1 MYLKFRLRKMSLVQ
15 LERRFCM
22 PVHILTSPDFEI
34 PTYVLAYLSK
44 GGKFVADR
52 CASSAAKVL
61 TSVSALERSLNTAVF
76 FDRHALEPTFF
87 RRCRLRTAS
96 KPKEDPII
104 SAYGRLL
111 REELSSYSPR
121 ELVKNE
127 DFIDKAARKWL
138 WQHRREISVV
148 DCDKNLGDAI
158 VPKHWVRQECLRL
171 LEEASYK
178 VSRADFL
185 DSSANLKFLLD
196 SFLQQSV
203 LAGSIST
210 RLAAFIRR
218 DFGSNNV
225 GSFRLRVKLHKSP
238 VVGRPIMNLSK
249 AWFSP
254 LSVFLTEAL
263 APMLHRQLHVIQ
275 SSQDLVKQLVD
286 CVVPPGFALFTFDVR
301 NLYPSIDQR
310 HFLSVIASKVRF
322 FWSSKPSFGAMI
334 VKLIEFLL
342 AVQYVEF
349 EADIWHV
356 QSGLPT
362 GLQASV
368 VFANLY
374 LAAFDDFL
382 VQRCSWIFMWKRYID
397 DAFAIFPLDSKDE
410 CLQELN
416 IWHPNIVWEMSGSGM
431 AVNFLDLSLTL
442 HMGDHSISFETFRK
456 PQNAYLYL
464 PRTSCHPPSVF
475 KALVIGE
482 TQRLHRT
489 NRKNAKAFAKHL
501 DLFLD
506 KLQHRGYCKE
516 EARRLAMQTVKKLEC
531 PTASQQQPRK
541 FFFRQQYSSSL
552 NVSVIKRVLK
562 KHASLVQSRFT
573 SRVEVFLSYSI
584 QCNNFRRNFSLNW
597 H

>member
-1 MYLKFRLRKMSLVQ
+1 M
-15 LERRFCM
+15 
-22 PVHILTSPDFEI
+22 
-34 PTYVLAYLSK
+34 
-44 GGKFVADR
+44 
-52 CASSAAKVL
+52 
-61 TSVSALERSLNTAVF
+61 
-76 FDRHALEPTFF
+76 
-87 RRCRLRTAS
+87 
-96 KPKEDPII
+96 
-104 SAYGRLL
+104 
-111 REELSSYSPR
+111 
-121 ELVKNE
+121 
-127 DFIDKAARKWL
+127 
-138 WQHRREISVV
+138 
-148 DCDKNLGDAI
+148 
-158 VPKHWVRQECLRL
+158 
-171 LEEASYK
+171 
-178 VSRADFL
+178 
-185 DSSANLKFLLD
+185 
-196 SFLQQSV
+196 
-203 LAGSIST
+203 
-210 RLAAFIRR
+210 
-218 DFGSNNV
+218 
-225 GSFRLRVKLHKSP
+225 
-238 VVGRPIMNLSK
+238 
-249 AWFSP
+249 
-254 LSVFLTEAL
+254 
-263 APMLHRQLHVIQ
+263 
-275 SSQDLVKQLVD
+275 
-286 CVVPPGFALFTFDVR
+286 R

-310 HFLSVIASKVRF
+310 HFLSVIGSKVRF

-342 AVQYVEF
+342 AVQSVEF

-382 VQRCSWIFMWKRYID
+382 VQRCSWIFMWKRYIID
-397 DAFAIFPLDSKDE
+397 DAFAIFPLDSKDK
-410 CLQELN
+410 CFQELD

-442 HMGDHSISFETFRK
+442 RMGDCSISFETFRK

-501 DLFLD
+501 DLFFD

-531 PTASQQQPRK
+531 PTASQQQPRE
-541 FFFRQQYSSSL
+541 FFFRQRYSSSL
-552 NVSVIKRVLK
+552 NVSVIKPVLK

-597 H
+597 C

>member
-1 MYLKFRLRKMSLVQ
+1 MSLVQ
-15 LERRFCM
+15 LECRFCM

-61 TSVSALERSLNTAVF
+61 TSVSALERSLNTAML

-87 RRCRLRTAS
+87 RRCRLRTAW

-210 RLAAFIRR
+210 RLAAFIRK

-254 LSVFLTEAL
+254 LSIFLTEAL
-263 APMLHRQLHVIQ
+263 APMLERQLHVIQ

-286 CVVPPGFALFTFDVR
+286 CVVPVR

-310 HFLSVIASKVRF
+310 HFLSVIASKVRI

-334 VKLIEFLL
+334 VKLTKFLL

-349 EADIWHV
+349 EADTWHV
-356 QSGLPT
+356 PKWST
-362 GLQASV
+362 
-368 VFANLY
+368 Y
-374 LAAFDDFL
+374 
-382 VQRCSWIFMWKRYID
+382 WI
-397 DAFAIFPLDSKDE
+397 
-410 CLQELN
+410 
-416 IWHPNIVWEMSGSGM
+416 
-431 AVNFLDLSLTL
+431 
-442 HMGDHSISFETFRK
+442 
-456 PQNAYLYL
+456 
-464 PRTSCHPPSVF
+464 
-475 KALVIGE
+475 
-482 TQRLHRT
+482 
-489 NRKNAKAFAKHL
+489 
-501 DLFLD
+501 
-506 KLQHRGYCKE
+506 
-516 EARRLAMQTVKKLEC
+516 
-531 PTASQQQPRK
+531 
-541 FFFRQQYSSSL
+541 
-552 NVSVIKRVLK
+552 
-562 KHASLVQSRFT
+562 ASLR
-573 SRVEVFLSYSI
+573 RVCQLVPCCF
-584 QCNNFRRNFSLNW
+584 
-597 H
+597 